1 MSRPNVGML
10 FPIWA
15 PVTQY
20 NPGSNIQYGDALLIE
35 EAISA
40 TVNITRGD
48 NPLYGDDVIV
58 DDDNGIQAITIDFN
72 PTGLKSFER
81 AALLGEEVN
90 TTEDTYEG
98 TDDASP
104 YGGFGYIRKMSDS
117 EKKFEA
123 WFFRRIKFGITTE
136 ETRTKEGAIQWRTP
150 TINGRGAGS
159 EIDGTG
165 KIRWYIRKDFE
176 KASDA
181 KAFLISLV
189 GSSPSNKTAS
199 YTPTVTT

>member
-1 MSRPNVGML
+1 MPNPNVGMMY
-10 FPIWA
+10 PVWA
-15 PVTQY
+15 PITACEDGSLPTYGTGRVVQEARSANVTKEI
-20 NPGSNIQYGDALLIE
+20 NN
-35 EAISA
+35 
-40 TVNITRGD
+40 

-90 TTEDTYEG
+90 TTDDSYEG

>member
-72 PTGLKSFER
+72 PT
-81 AALLGEEVN
+81 
-90 TTEDTYEG
+90 YEG

-150 TINGRGAGS
+150 TINGRCAGS

-165 KIRWYIRKDFE
+165 KTRWYIRKDFE